1 MVDNEVI
8 ADFGTG
14 FAAKIWKRVYYSP
27 IIDYA
32 RREKIEFVYIRSYHN
47 ANPFTLR
54 LVKRLKQTGAKVMME
69 IPTYPYD
76 QEYVTRSMK
85 FFLAIDRCFRH
96 QLAKALDGII
106 TFSNAKKSLAETL
119 YASQTELILR
129 QSK

>member
-1 MVDNEVI
+1 
-8 ADFGTG
+8 
-14 FAAKIWKRVYYSP
+14 
-27 IIDYA
+27 
-32 RREKIEFVYIRSYHN
+32 
-47 ANPFTLR
+47 
-54 LVKRLKQTGAKVMME
+54 MME